1 MANQFYPKAKQ
12 AFLSGQFHLLN
23 DTIKAVLVSNAY
35 VFATVHEFATEIE
48 PFIIGSSVEL
58 KGKTI
63 DGGVFDAEDIA
74 FLKLPSGHTVRAI
87 VLFKDTGV
95 AETSRLIDYIDTVT
109 GLPMITAGGDVQ
121 IRWDDGAYKIFSL

>member
-12 AFLSGQFHLLN
+12 AFLSGQFQLLN
-23 DTIKAVLVSNAY
+23 DTIKAALVSNAY
-35 VFATVHEFATEIE
+35 VFAASHEFATDIE
-48 PFIIGSSVEL
+48 PHVIGSTVEL
-58 KGKTI
+58 NGKNI
-63 DGGVFDAEDIA
+63 EGGVFDAEDIA
-74 FLKLPSGHTVRAI
+74 FLKVPAGHTVRAL

-95 AETSRLIDYIDTVT
+95 PATSRLIDYIDTVT